1 MRTSGDSS
9 DISPPEGVGRR
20 RGPPSI
26 ATSRS
31 SISCRPTRS
40 SSNGRK
46 RCCRKRSATHPIP
59 RRSTGVDEMRD
70 EFLSEEDLDLANLSW
85 DELIAQWNAWLR
97 QAQSTNDADAN
108 EYSHGV
114 FMLRSERLRSP

>member
-1 MRTSGDSS
+1 
-9 DISPPEGVGRR
+9 
-20 RGPPSI
+20 
-26 ATSRS
+26 
-31 SISCRPTRS
+31 
-40 SSNGRK
+40 
-46 RCCRKRSATHPIP
+46 
-59 RRSTGVDEMRD
+59 MRD

-97 QAQSTNDADAN
+97 QAQSTNDADAD